1 MKSVLKAIVNDPM
14 TEHARSLMTV
24 TIVYLVELA
33 LLVITALLA
42 LNGVALNISVG
53 MAVAVLPIYKS
64 THAIQVIKYP
74 SALNV
79 LFLE

>member
-1 MKSVLKAIVNDPM
+1 MKNVLKAIVNDPM

-24 TIVYLVELA
+24 TIVYLVKLA
-33 LLVITALLA
+33 LLVITVLLA
-42 LNGVALNISVG
+42 LNGVALNFSLG
-53 MAVAVLPIYKS
+53 MAVVVLPIYNS